1 MQRVANTPP
10 ATSSL
15 TQRRLP
21 HPLAASCISAVIS
34 LAISISAHAAEMP
47 KQDNAPNIVFILI
60 DDLGNSGLGCYGNT
74 YHETPN
80 LDRLAADG
88 MRFTQAYSPAPICS
102 ASRVAFLT
110 GRSPARLNF
119 EFVTKRRK
127 DKPPTDT
134 VLAQP
139 PFTYDLPLSE
149 ITLAEQLGPTGY
161 ATGLFGKWHV
171 AEHYKRYL
179 GYSPTHGPQQQGFD
193 IAVEDR
199 GSHPYNYKERTFGNF
214 AEGELPKDAL
224 TSGAL
229 KFLRSH
235 RDDKFFLFVSHYYVH
250 DPVHTRCR
258 WLHDKYEK
266 KADPNSPWHNPTY
279 GAFVETMDT
288 YVGMV
293 LDEIDQLGLRDNT
306 VVIFTSDNG
315 AHPGFT
321 SNSPLRGNKWNL
333 YEGGIRVPM
342 MVRWPGVVE
351 PGSTCDVPVIG
362 TDLMPTLC
370 EIAGTK
376 PPADR
381 EIDSVSIVPLLHGKP
396 IDRDSL
402 VWHFPYYHP
411 PQGYEGTHPQ
421 SAIRQGD
428 YKLLYFY
435 EEDRTELYN
444 LAADPAEQHDLSAS
458 DPERMKTIRRNLS
471 DWLEAVGARYPT
483 ERDSGTPVKIRQ

>member
-1 MQRVANTPP
+1 MAPAHLLSPLLRRIAVLIPFLALSILSTTSANTNIKP
-10 ATSSL
+10 AEDS
-15 TQRRLP
+15 
-21 HPLAASCISAVIS
+21 
-34 LAISISAHAAEMP
+34 
-47 KQDNAPNIVFILI
+47 APNIVFILA
-60 DDLGNSGLGCYGNT
+60 DDLGYSGLGCYGNT

-149 ITLAEQLGPTGY
+149 ITLAEALGPAGY
-161 ATGLFGKWHV
+161 ATAFIGKWHV
-171 AEHYKRYL
+171 NEHHKRYL
-179 GYSPTHGPQQQGFD
+179 GYSPTHGPGQQGFD
-193 IAVEDR
+193 RAAEDR
-199 GSHPYNYKERTFGNF
+199 GAHPYNYKDRTFGDF
-214 AEGELPKDAL
+214 AEGELPEDAL
-224 TSGAL
+224 TGNAL
-229 KFLRSH
+229 EFLRSH
-235 RDDKFFLFVSHYYVH
+235 RDERFFLYLSHYYVH

-258 WLHDKYEK
+258 WLHDKYAD
-266 KADPNSPWHNPTY
+266 KADPESPWHDPTY
-279 GAFVETMDT
+279 GAFVETFDR
-288 YVGMV
+288 YVGIV
-293 LDEIDQLGLRDNT
+293 LDELDKLGLRDNT

-321 SNSPLRGNKWNL
+321 SNYPLRGNKWNL

-342 MVRWPGVVE
+342 MVRWPGVVQ

-370 EIAGTK
+370 EIAGTRA
-376 PPADR
+376 PANR
-381 EIDSVSIVPLLHGKP
+381 PLDSTSIVPLLKGGS
-396 IDRDSL
+396 IDRDTL

-411 PQGYEGTHPQ
+411 PQGYEGTTPQ
-421 SAIRQGD
+421 SAIRRGD

-435 EEDRTELYN
+435 EEDRTELYDLSN
-444 LAADPAEQHDLSAS
+444 DPAEKNDLSQTEP
-458 DPERMKTIRRNLS
+458 DRTKTICQALS
-471 DWLEAVGARYPT
+471 DWLEDVGARYPT
-483 ERDSGTPVKIRQ
+483 ERDTKRPVRIRHHP